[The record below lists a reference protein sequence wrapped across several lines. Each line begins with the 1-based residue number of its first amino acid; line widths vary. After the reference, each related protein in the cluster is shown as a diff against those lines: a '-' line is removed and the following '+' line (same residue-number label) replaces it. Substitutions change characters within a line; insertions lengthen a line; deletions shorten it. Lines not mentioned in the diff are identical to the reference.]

1 MKRKILLYS
10 DNPAVTE
17 MVTSTTVAYFSDTV
31 DLDVCRSWSCF
42 AKVKE
47 YDLVL
52 CSGKDTE
59 KLKGLIN
66 DNKSIDFCYLSD
78 DIDSVLY
85 FRDLTNC
92 YLSGTDEASYY
103 MFLSNHLKTL
113 SIIGNLSD
121 RNLNYSR
128 ELNDL
133 KIIDRAKLLLIQYF
147 GFSEKQAHHFIEKQS
162 MNLHLSKKMIA
173 EQILKTYDR

>member
-1 MKRKILLYS
+1 
-10 DNPAVTE
+10 
-17 MVTSTTVAYFSDTV
+17 
-31 DLDVCRSWSCF
+31 
-42 AKVKE
+42 
-47 YDLVL
+47 
-52 CSGKDTE
+52 
-59 KLKGLIN
+59 
-66 DNKSIDFCYLSD
+66 
-78 DIDSVLY
+78 
-85 FRDLTNC
+85 
-92 YLSGTDEASYY
+92 
-103 MFLSNHLKTL
+103 MFLSNHLKTV